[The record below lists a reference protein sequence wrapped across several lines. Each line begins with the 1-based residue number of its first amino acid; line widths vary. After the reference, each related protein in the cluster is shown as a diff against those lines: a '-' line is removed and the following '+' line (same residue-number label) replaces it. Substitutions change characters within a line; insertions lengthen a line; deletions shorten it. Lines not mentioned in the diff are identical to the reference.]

1 MVLSWHLRECGVI
14 QMHENSNKKC
24 IYKKSVCTLHGFFQR
39 SMVIKPSIMV
49 GGHSGGVIAYPVAII
64 EDEKGNVMEVEA
76 TSIQFKEDK
85 WWKTLM

>member
-1 MVLSWHLRECGVI
+1 
-14 QMHENSNKKC
+14 
-24 IYKKSVCTLHGFFQR
+24 
-39 SMVIKPSIMV
+39 MVIKPSIMV